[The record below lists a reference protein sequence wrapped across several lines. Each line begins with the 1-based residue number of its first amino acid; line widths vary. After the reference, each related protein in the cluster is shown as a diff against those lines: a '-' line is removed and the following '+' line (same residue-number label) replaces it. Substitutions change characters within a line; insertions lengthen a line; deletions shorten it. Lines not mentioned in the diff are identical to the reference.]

1 MDRFVL
7 LPGLD
12 GSGQLFSPFLT
23 VLPPHIQCQVIAY
36 PPNQCCSYAE
46 VVDYVMPRLP
56 AHNDFCLIAESFS
69 GPAAIDIA
77 RQTPP
82 GLKGVVLVA
91 SFCHAPLS
99 PFMRDVI
106 QSFLGLLRLAP
117 PASLINY
124 FLCNGSQ
131 VLLSRDVQRCVSSLP
146 FATLKGRVQSA
157 LQVDLRGGL
166 DEVEVPLLALTARQ
180 DRLLQKGCAA
190 TMVRFHSKLQ
200 VKAIDGPHFL
210 LQCRPQQ
217 SWGAMEKFLSQT
229 SQKNSS

>member
-12 GSGQLFSPFLT
+12 GSGQLFSPFVT
-23 VLPPHIQCQVIAY
+23 VLPPHIQCQIIAY
-36 PPNQCCSYAE
+36 PPNQCRSYDE
-46 VVDYVMPRLP
+46 VVGYVTPRLP
-56 AHNDFCLIAESFS
+56 TRCNYCLIAESFS

-77 RQTPP
+77 RQAPP
-82 GLKGVVLVA
+82 GLKSVVLVA

-99 PFMRDVI
+99 PFIRDFI
-106 QSFLGLLRLAP
+106 QPFLGLLRLKP

-124 FLCNGSQ
+124 LLCNGSQ
-131 VLLSRDVQRCVSSLP
+131 VLLSRDVQRCVGSLP

-157 LQVDLRGGL
+157 LQVDLRGGF
-166 DEVEVPLLALTARQ
+166 DEVELPLLALVARQ

-190 TMVRFHSKLQ
+190 TMARFHDHVQ
-200 VKAIDGPHFL
+200 INEIDGPHFL

-217 SWGAMEKFLSQT
+217 SWAAMEKFL
-229 SQKNSS
+229 NAPI